1 MKIVNDCVFE
11 TKVMKDLEVGEVF
24 MYGAVPYMRI
34 SAVWADRPAGCAA
47 IDFKGGIK
55 YFSDPNARV
64 RMLDAELHIKFRKQA
79 DVVKG

>member
-1 MKIVNDCVFE
+1 
-11 TKVMKDLEVGEVF
+11 
-24 MYGAVPYMRI
+24 MRI

-55 YFSDPNARV
+55 YFSDPNAEV